1 MNTKEAINVLIAHAL
16 CCLSDGS
23 KSCKECPASNELGH
37 CDNDFTNDERLRE
50 AVNIVNYLN
59 N

>member
-1 MNTKEAINVLIAHAL
+1 MQTKEAINVLIAHAL
-16 CCLSDGS
+16 CCLPDGS
-23 KSCKECPASNELGH
+23 ESCEMCPASNELGY

-50 AVNIVNYLN
+50 AVEIVNDLN

>member
-1 MNTKEAINVLIAHAL
+1 MQTKEAINVLIAHAL
-16 CCLSDGS
+16 CCLADGNE
-23 KSCKECPASNELGH
+23 SCEMCPASNELGY

-50 AVNIVNYLN
+50 AVNIVNDLN